1 MKKNKNKT
9 AVLKLRTDPK
19 PKPKLATNLLELK
32 LYVRFSNVV
41 S

>member
-32 LYVRFSNVV
+32 LYVRLSNVV

>member
-1 MKKNKNKT
+1 MKQNKNKT
-9 AVLKLRTDPK
+9 AVLMLRTD
-19 PKPKLATNLLELK
+19 PKPKLATNLLALK